1 MWFVVLELNLCAVC
15 MTFTCYLHSFS
26 EAYVSLGSL
35 YTACAYFA
43 AFALLCD
50 ICLNFAYYAHFF
62 HKFSH
67 CSALRLHPSVFCLA
81 RKRLGSSH
89 LQHAHPFSSQHTCE
103 RPVLSPHLGPL
114 CFGFFHLSLHCH
126 QLGLKPALRS
136 GVEMTG
142 EGRESEWARPFL
154 GENTLVLL
162 ELYLE
167 CRLGSCSCKTQ
178 KWPLKSGVKGACLQG
193 DLCPGP
199 RTPGVSQVAQ

>member
-1 MWFVVLELNLCAVC
+1 MCVFCCVCIVLRYLPELCVLCAFLSQVFTLLC
-15 MTFTCYLHSFS
+15 FTFTPVC
-26 EAYVSLGSL
+26 
-35 YTACAYFA
+35 
-43 AFALLCD
+43 
-50 ICLNFAYYAHFF
+50 
-62 HKFSH
+62 
-67 CSALRLHPSVFCLA
+67 VFCLA

-89 LQHAHPFSSQHTCE
+89 LQRAHPFSSQHTCE

-193 DLCPGP
+193 YLCPGP
-199 RTPGVSQVAQ
+199 LTPGASQVAQ